1 MIEAA
6 DSTPVDPVAPVEAAA
21 VPEKPLWKF
30 LPIALGSFL
39 AFLLAIAGFAAYAA
53 YEGRDLDASSRNFVL
68 ASVPAIVSNWSK
80 DELLKRSSPELVK
93 AAGEHPEELDQLF
106 QKLSK
111 LGAMRNFDDVRGNA
125 TVSYTIRHGR
135 VVTATY
141 TGNAKFEH
149 GRGYVIVRLIRQS
162 GQWEFLLFQ
171 VDAPVFL
178 Q

>member
-1 MIEAA
+1 MSNLPKTVDSAEGTPA
-6 DSTPVDPVAPVEAAA
+6 DLQERPWGKILVIVG
-21 VPEKPLWKF
+21 
-30 LPIALGSFL
+30 GSFL
-39 AFLLAIAGFAAYAA
+39 AFFLAIAAFAAYAA
-53 YEGRDLDASSRNFVL
+53 YEGRGLDASSRAFVQ

-80 DELLKRSSPELVK
+80 DELLKRSSPELLK
-93 AAGEHPEELDQLF
+93 AAGEHPEQLDQLF

-111 LGAMRNFDDVRGNA
+111 LGAMRNFDDVRGNS
-125 TVSYTIRHGR
+125 TVSYTIGKGR
-135 VVTATY
+135 VVTAAY